1 MSEDRERADKA
12 ELRLA
17 FLLSAM
23 CYDHNEE
30 TWVLRT
36 RWYGDPPKGNYPT
49 LDEKKAAIDKG
60 MENV

>member
-1 MSEDRERADKA
+1 
-12 ELRLA
+12 LA